1 MASKFTIKQEGVSPT
16 CIINISGSSIQYYEA
31 ECDGTVN
38 DSNVVPIMSHC
49 NNTFKDF
56 TKNDVPDWV
65 ILTSHGHTHPENGNV
80 SSTIYYY
87 TIKCKRNT
95 KPLQSRNAVITF
107 TQNDTD
113 NTAQLSIE
121 QGYGCSQITNM
132 ANISS
137 YQNNQVLVSF
147 QFAVQSDLVVN
158 VSEFDYSNIPFNNGA
173 VTIKAG
179 ETSVTVIMSFNVQSS
194 NLKITDINPDSD
206 DAFKYVY

>member
-1 MASKFTIKQEGVSPT
+1 
-16 CIINISGSSIQYYEA
+16 
-31 ECDGTVN
+31 
-38 DSNVVPIMSHC
+38 
-49 NNTFKDF
+49 
-56 TKNDVPDWV
+56 
-65 ILTSHGHTHPENGNV
+65 
-80 SSTIYYY
+80 
-87 TIKCKRNT
+87 
-95 KPLQSRNAVITF
+95 
-107 TQNDTD
+107 
-113 NTAQLSIE
+113 
-121 QGYGCSQITNM
+121 M

-173 VTIKAG
+173 ATIKAG